1 VRRSAAIIVVTCYS
15 TPHQRHRG
23 SAVRRLDVAAAA
35 ATAAAAAGGRHSVG
49 VASPLTVTSP
59 SVVVAM
65 YKAAR

>member
-23 SAVRRLDVAAAA
+23 SAVQRLGVA
-35 ATAAAAAGGRHSVG
+35 AAAAAGGRHSVG

-59 SVVVAM
+59 TVVVAM

>member
-23 SAVRRLDVAAAA
+23 SAAQRLGVAAAA
-35 ATAAAAAGGRHSVG
+35 AAAAASGRHSVG

-59 SVVVAM
+59 TVVVAM

>member
-35 ATAAAAAGGRHSVG
+35 AAAAAAGGRHSVG